1 MVQNL
6 IFCNARLFF
15 VNFLYLFCVL
25 TFVTELAL
33 ASDSGFFGGLDEN
46 NMMTCSLTSPPT
58 TTPTPFEDRYCY
70 LLHYEIFVDSDNLD
84 ESIESFKKFNL
95 KSDPWLGF
103 AMRFNAVLDMII
115 RKNNHTKLALLR
127 LAVAK
132 PYADF
137 IRTEPSKKKYDEVLS
152 LLSFERYSD
161 WNEVFCKSV

>member
-1 MVQNL
+1 MVKNL
-6 IFCNARLFF
+6 IFCNARLFS

-25 TFVTELAL
+25 AFVTELAL
-33 ASDSGFFGGLDEN
+33 ASDSGLFWGLDEN
-46 NMMTCSLTSPPT
+46 NMMTRSPVAVST
-58 TTPTPFEDRYCY
+58 CY
-70 LLHYEIFVDSDNLD
+70 LHYEIFAKLNGLD
-84 ESIESFKKFNL
+84 EGIEKLESFNL
-95 KSDPWLGF
+95 KRDPWFGF

-152 LLSFERYSD
+152 LLSFGRYSD
-161 WNEVFCKSV
+161 WNEVF